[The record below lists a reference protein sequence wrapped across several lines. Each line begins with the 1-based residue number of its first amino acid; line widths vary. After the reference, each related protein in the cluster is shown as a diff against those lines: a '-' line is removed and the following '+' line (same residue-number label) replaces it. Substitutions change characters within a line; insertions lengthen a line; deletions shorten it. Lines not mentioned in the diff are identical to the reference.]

1 MHKLKS
7 ILQMLLAALCLL
19 LVIAT
24 AINLGNILLRPE
36 SVSVV
41 NALVGQSVLII
52 CFLALA
58 RILWRK
64 GWAGL
69 QADNPDKSD
78 SPPQSESTGHK

>member
-7 ILQMLLAALCLL
+7 MLQVLLAVLCLL

-58 RILWRK
+58 RVLWRRGLTGLK
-64 GWAGL
+64 AGTGKHDDL
-69 QADNPDKSD
+69 QQND
-78 SPPQSESTGHK
+78 